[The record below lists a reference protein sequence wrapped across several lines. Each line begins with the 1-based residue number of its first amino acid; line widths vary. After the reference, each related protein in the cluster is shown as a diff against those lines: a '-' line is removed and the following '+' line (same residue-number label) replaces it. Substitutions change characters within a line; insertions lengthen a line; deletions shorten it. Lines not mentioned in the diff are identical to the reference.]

1 VTIYHVVI
9 NFHCNIL
16 FLYLKTNIMLLLD
29 SYKEV
34 APWTT
39 LLVCVTKTF
48 MFVDMRWGN
57 TTSTRPW
64 TTLVWSSCMM
74 YLKLM
79 PTHSVRCWN
88 TVMVMTWTSISNRW
102 APNHFVFILNVA
114 PWNIAFTLLACL
126 GQLDSLHSLLSD
138 ARVQKYLSFS
148 YMGLLQSCH
157 GPDSLFYS
165 IICGIK
171 MW

>member
-1 VTIYHVVI
+1 
-9 NFHCNIL
+9 
-16 FLYLKTNIMLLLD
+16 M
-29 SYKEV
+29 
-34 APWTT
+34 
-39 LLVCVTKTF
+39 LLVCVTKIF

-102 APNHFVFILNVA
+102 ALVILFSF
-114 PWNIAFTLLACL
+114 WMLLLETLLSLCRLVWDSWLVFAVFFLVQGCRNVYL
-126 GQLDSLHSLLSD
+126 WVTWGYFRVVMGQTPRFTKLFVGSD
-138 ARVQKYLSFS
+138 CSRNCTCWVNV
-148 YMGLLQSCH
+148 
-157 GPDSLFYS
+157 
-165 IICGIK
+165 
-171 MW
+171 